1 MIYLSGVHSDVIAEH
16 AATDRRLGLMM
27 QPKSATVQ
35 HQDRYPWQ
43 AFDNGAFGAFVQG
56 KAFDPAV
63 WQRQIR
69 RVRPGP
75 DFLFAVV
82 PDVVGDHAATVESWT
97 QHVGTVLDLGLP
109 AAFVLQNG
117 CTDLTQVPVWAAAV
131 FIGGDDAYKL
141 GPDAARVCWQAHDAG
156 MWTHMGRCNSARRI
170 RRALAMGC
178 DSVDGTFLRF
188 GNHRRQLDRL
198 MGFLADGRD
207 LGGQLAVTDVA

>member
-1 MIYLSGVHSDVIAEH
+1 MIYLSGIHSKVIAEH

-35 HQDRYPWQ
+35 HQNLYPWQ
-43 AFDNGAFGAFVQG
+43 AFDNGAFGAYVQG
-56 KAFDPAV
+56 KDFDAAT
-63 WQRQIR
+63 WQRQLI

-82 PDVVGDHAATVESWT
+82 PDVVGDHAGTVQSWQ
-97 QHVGTVLDLGLP
+97 QHAGTVLDAGLP

-117 CTDLTQVPVWAAAV
+117 CTDIGQVPAGASAI
-131 FIGGDDAYKL
+131 FIGGDDTYKL
-141 GPDAARVCWQAHDAG
+141 GPDAARVTWQARNAG
-156 MWTHMGRCNSARRI
+156 LWTHMGRCNSAVRF

-188 GNHRRQLDRL
+188 GNHARQLDRV
-198 MGFLADGRD
+198 LAWFAAGRD
-207 LGGQLAVTDVA
+207 LGGQLHVTDVA